1 MKDTITNIFLVR
13 HGQTL
18 WNLEQ
23 RWQGNQNSNLTD
35 LGIQQ
40 ANITKSKLSK
50 QLLDKGYVSPLQRA
64 RDTIQIIVE
73 DRNLEV
79 EVIDDIREIN
89 LGPWEGK
96 TQEETSISHPSEFK
110 AFWDTPETFLLQ
122 GADTF
127 EELQSRVVEAINHI
141 FLHNEGKNII
151 VVSHWISIK
160 VALAFYMNKPL
171 SFLPKMPNPQNAEIL
186 CLRKIEDKITIV

>member
-1 MKDTITNIFLVR
+1 MKDKITNIFLVR

-35 LGIQQ
+35 LGINQ
-40 ANITKSKLSK
+40 AKITKGKLSK
-50 QLLDKGYVSPLQRA
+50 QLLHKGYVSPLQRA
-64 RDTIQIIVE
+64 RDTMQIIIQ

-79 EVIDDIREIN
+79 EVVDDIREIN

-96 TQEETSISHPSEFK
+96 TQDETAISHPIEFK
-110 AFWDTPETFLLQ
+110 AFWDTPKTFLLQ
-122 GADTF
+122 GAETF
-127 EELQSRVVEAINHI
+127 EELQSRVVRGIRRV
-141 FLHNEGKNII
+141 FLENEGKNIV

-160 VALAFYMNKPL
+160 VALAFYKKQPL
-171 SFLPKMPNPQNAEIL
+171 SFLPQMENPKNAEVM
-186 CLRKIEDKITIV
+186 CLRKIGENICIL